1 MSWLVLHFLHLFF
14 HDLHS
19 SIPFYHILEGFF
31 AFTFQLTVLL
41 INLVYCYSP
50 LLNLSSWGI
59 FLISMTS
66 YCTLFFFL
74 ENKLLLFYGCHI
86 PSSLWRYFQHS
97 RKNTLLPSLLTVSSG
112 MILTLIVYAMP
123 FPKCSGEA
131 SGSEWTSRPKEE
143 AGHSCFQWVCKGVIH
158 SDGFLGHFP
167 SLWLF
172 PLHPNH
178 RPGVWPCFD
187 NLSSHSHHFTGD
199 KYPHYPCLTQSAVCV
214 CVCVCTHAPA
224 CSCSG
229 SFNQFPVSY
238 SWILSSQDLPPL
250 VMKLL
255 LMLRSRLGYV
265 SSFIALSQSIL
276 LIYSDLHSNNNIN
289 NNNRQKKTKK
299 KKRPDLHLLLF

>member
-1 MSWLVLHFLHLFF
+1 MLCL
-14 HDLHS
+14 
-19 SIPFYHILEGFF
+19 
-31 AFTFQLTVLL
+31 
-41 INLVYCYSP
+41 SP
-50 LLNLSSWGI
+50 NVQ
-59 FLISMTS
+59 
-66 YCTLFFFL
+66 
-74 ENKLLLFYGCHI
+74 EKLLDLSEPPAPKKRQDTAVFSECVRE
-86 PSSLWRYFQHS
+86 SF
-97 RKNTLLPSLLTVSSG
+97 T
-112 MILTLIVYAMP
+112 AM
-123 FPKCSGEA
+123 G
-131 SGSEWTSRPKEE
+131 
-143 AGHSCFQWVCKGVIH
+143 
-158 SDGFLGHFP
+158 FP

-178 RPGVWPCFD
+178 RPGVWPWFY

-265 SSFIALSQSIL
+265 SSLIALSQSIL
-276 LIYSDLHSNNNIN
+276 SIYS
-289 NNNRQKKTKK
+289 
-299 KKRPDLHLLLF
+299 DLHLLLF